1 MLCISQKQANEHERT
16 LRKRIDLFQE
26 MVNPL
31 VVEELSHYYQNNP
44 VLTLQERWT
53 AGDNLN
59 TIKKILRM
67 YR

>member
-31 VVEELSHYYQNNP
+31 VVEELSHCYQNNP